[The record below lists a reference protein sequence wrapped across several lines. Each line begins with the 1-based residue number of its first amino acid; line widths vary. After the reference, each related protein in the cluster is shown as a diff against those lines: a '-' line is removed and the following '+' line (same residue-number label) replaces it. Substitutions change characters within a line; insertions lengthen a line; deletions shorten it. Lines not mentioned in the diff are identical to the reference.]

1 MLAGLTAAAAQ
12 TSRPQWPGTSD
23 RHNLLRYEHESTEGV
38 WQKVLDSEVKRW
50 SAMSFGQ
57 LVSELHEV
65 QGYEVEFESKQYQVE
80 VELLENT
87 EKYIHVMVAVD
98 DGSLP
103 ASLSPLTHSFIC
115 QKTPV

>member
-1 MLAGLTAAAAQ
+1 MRTGSPGPAIGITRYA
-12 TSRPQWPGTSD
+12 TNMSR
-23 RHNLLRYEHESTEGV
+23 RKE

-50 SAMSFGQ
+50 SAMSCGQ

-87 EKYIHVMVAVD
+87 EKYLHVMVAVD

-103 ASLSPLTHSFIC
+103 ASVSPLTHSFIC
-115 QKTPV
+115 PKPTV